1 MCLVVIFLKF
11 WGCTMLLICMQYVV
25 MDGGFVILHVLK
37 KVCKSPFPCSLFC
50 SSLSFCLCVAF
61 CFFLRLRGSPC
72 AFIRKQ
78 SVRCCCP
85 LHLAEPLACFQPRC
99 LLVQPCC
106 LLFLSFCL
114 LVQPYS
120 LFAVLPFCLLVQP
133 FCLFAVL
140 PYCVAFGNV
149 ARNIWLITWRTF
161 HPTAGTLDS
170 PACLLAIDKHAL

>member
-1 MCLVVIFLKF
+1 MVT
-11 WGCTMLLICMQYVV
+11 G
-25 MDGGFVILHVLK
+25 GGFVILHVLK

-85 LHLAEPLACFQPRC
+85 LHLAAPLACFQPRC

-106 LLFLSFCL
+106 LLFLPFC
-114 LVQPYS
+114 
-120 LFAVLPFCLLVQP
+120 LFAVLPFCL
-133 FCLFAVL
+133 FAVL
-140 PYCVAFGNV
+140 PFCVAFGNV

>member
-1 MCLVVIFLKF
+1 MVT
-11 WGCTMLLICMQYVV
+11 G
-25 MDGGFVILHVLK
+25 GGFVILHVLK

-85 LHLAEPLACFQPRC
+85 LHLAAPLACFQPRC

-106 LLFLSFCL
+106 LLFL
-114 LVQPYS
+114 
-120 LFAVLPFCLLVQP
+120 P

-140 PYCVAFGNV
+140 PFCVAFGNV

>member
-25 MDGGFVILHVLK
+25 TGGGFVILHVLK

-85 LHLAEPLACFQPRC
+85 LHLAAPLACFQPRC

-106 LLFLSFCL
+106 LLFLPFCL

-120 LFAVLPFCLLVQP
+120 LFAVLPFCLLVLP
-133 FCLFAVL
+133 YCLFAVL
-140 PYCVAFGNV
+140 PFCVAFGNV